1 MIVIT
6 AVNPRSARGFA
17 AFLFFIKTAE
27 NGQKYLRCLHV
38 ACRLVLF
45 SYQIYCLDELLSR
58 LVSVDVIVNIL
69 TSVTY
74 YHLDCPFRDTGI
86 V

>member
-27 NGQKYLRCLHV
+27 NGQKKLRCLHV
-38 ACRLVLF
+38 ACKLLLF
-45 SYQIYCLDELLSR
+45 LYQIYCLDELLSC
-58 LVSVDVIVNIL
+58 LVGIDVIVNVL
-69 TSVTY
+69 TRMTY
-74 YHLDCPFRDTGI
+74 YQLDCPLCDTGI
-86 V
+86 I